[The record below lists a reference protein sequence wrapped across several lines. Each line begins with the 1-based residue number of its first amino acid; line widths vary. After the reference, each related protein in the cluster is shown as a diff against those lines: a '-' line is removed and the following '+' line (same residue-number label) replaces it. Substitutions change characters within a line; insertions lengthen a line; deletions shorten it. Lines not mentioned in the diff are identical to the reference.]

1 MNSCEQCGAL
11 GSNHEEHCDHHADSV
26 ARANDDARIVHR
38 RESDENTI
46 IAMIE
51 RNGEAWLADIL
62 VSALEIRADGFVGP
76 EWRGD
81 RLADLSK
88 KVAAIKIAIEAE
100 DMAGEADDQAV
111 AYRRRARAAREDGD
125 VARAEKHDAT
135 AAQYERDAARI
146 VGKGSL

>member
-11 GSNHEEHCDHHADSV
+11 GSNHEEHCDHHADSI
-26 ARANDDARIVHR
+26 ARANDDARAVVGI
-38 RESDENTI
+38 SNDEQTI
-46 IAMIE
+46 IDLVGKY
-51 RNGEAWLADIL
+51 GEAWLADIL

-111 AYRRRARAAREDGD
+111 AYRRRARVAREDGD
-125 VARAEKHDAT
+125 VATAEKHDAT